1 MTEITTKE
9 TRNSE
14 WKKLLLLAF
23 VGLPIVMFGVIVT
36 YGLIVRLLQVFLIGL
51 PGA

>member
-1 MTEITTKE
+1 MTEMTAEK

-23 VGLPIVMFGVIVT
+23 VGLPIAMFGAIAT
-36 YGLIVRLLQVFLIGL
+36 YGLIVRLLQIFLIGL

>member
-1 MTEITTKE
+1 MTEVTTEKSCK
-9 TRNSE
+9 SE

-23 VGLPIVMFGVIVT
+23 VGLPIAMLGAIAS
-36 YGLIVRLLQVFLIGL
+36 YGLIVRLLQIFLIGL